1 LFDERDGEKMKNLD
15 FGLTLTILGMGG
27 TLIILFLISLVVE
40 GLNKFLILGDRKR
53 EARKN
58 S

>member
-1 LFDERDGEKMKNLD
+1 MKNLD

>member
-1 LFDERDGEKMKNLD
+1 MENLD

-40 GLNKFLILGDRKR
+40 GLNKYLIHGERKR
-53 EARKN
+53 EARKKP
-58 S
+58 

>member
-1 LFDERDGEKMKNLD
+1 MENLD

-40 GLNKFLILGDRKR
+40 GLNKYLIHNDRKR
-53 EARKN
+53 EARKE

>member
-1 LFDERDGEKMKNLD
+1 MENLD

-40 GLNKFLILGDRKR
+40 GLNKYLIHNERKR
-53 EARKN
+53 EARKKP
-58 S
+58 

>member
-1 LFDERDGEKMKNLD
+1 MENLD

-27 TLIILFLISLVVE
+27 TLVILFLISLVVE
-40 GLNKFLILGDRKR
+40 GLNRYLIHEERKR
-53 EARKN
+53 EARKK

>member
-1 LFDERDGEKMKNLD
+1 MENLD
-15 FGLTLTILGMGG
+15 FGLTLTLLGMGG

-40 GLNKFLILGDRKR
+40 GLNKYLIRGDRKR
-53 EARKN
+53 EARKE